1 MKQAI
6 RQRLCISIIH
16 KKISALTNASE
27 MGEVISNLM
36 SPEYGLVSGLDA
48 EVEKIIWKVD
58 YQNDNPNL
66 NRDW

>member
-1 MKQAI
+1 
-6 RQRLCISIIH
+6 
-16 KKISALTNASE
+16 

-66 NRDW
+66 YRDW